1 MLKEPKRIIAEEPW
15 SPDYSHKLS
24 FRVFFARP
32 FCIKLQKL
40 FENLRVRPQDA
51 RVRPHIEKMKK
62 LNLFGKFS
70 KENIKIA
77 D

>member
-1 MLKEPKRIIAEEPW
+1 MEGNMQEYLTEKKR
-15 SPDYSHKLS
+15 
-24 FRVFFARP
+24 
-32 FCIKLQKL
+32 
-40 FENLRVRPQDA
+40 DA